1 MKLRLLVCAAA
12 VASVL
17 SGCAL
22 QNIGAPV
29 YDRTGSSGIG
39 TTGAVA
45 MTGETYVVQAGD
57 TLYSIAV
64 RHGCNPT
71 ELARAN
77 NITDPTQVSI
87 GTVLNITAA
96 RTGAVQTLAPQGT
109 APVTDVTVAGQEDNA
124 LTPTDAQSVTIGGD
138 VTTGQPATT
147 VAGAQMPLGNTKLS
161 WPVAKNTILTN
172 FSDEGSKGIEI
183 AGNMGDDVKAAAA
196 GRVIYVDDKV
206 VGYGKL
212 IIIKHGDSE
221 MTVYGHNSEILVQ
234 RGQDVKAGDV
244 IAKMGDSDSKTVN
257 LLFEVRV
264 KDKPVDPLQYLPK

>member
-64 RHGCNPT
+64 RHGCNPM